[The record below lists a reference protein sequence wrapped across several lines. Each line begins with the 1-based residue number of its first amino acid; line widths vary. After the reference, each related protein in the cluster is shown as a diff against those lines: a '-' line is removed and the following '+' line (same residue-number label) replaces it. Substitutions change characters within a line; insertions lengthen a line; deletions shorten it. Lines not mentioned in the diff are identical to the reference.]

1 MTGVAYMPSRIFLS
15 DSMPND
21 SVKSHRWFYLQQWE
35 QWHNMCQWRIN
46 WFWLSGKQMCVI
58 CVKIVMSLL
67 TWHVF
72 IYLTILTTNLAACVC
87 VCATFYQC
95 LPLRSYFVSK
105 RPDNFVRI
113 AKFPYAAFGPLFA
126 FHCPLFFT
134 RNNNLQCK
142 SSRFAVV
149 VRSSVADRQLH
160 LNGVIRSAGVAEW
173 QELGPKT

>member
-1 MTGVAYMPSRIFLS
+1 
-15 DSMPND
+15 MPN
-21 SVKSHRWFYLQQWE
+21 SRLQLWILLEIQP
-35 QWHNMCQWRIN
+35 
-46 WFWLSGKQMCVI
+46 FKLSFLFCVFALATNVNLWSI
-58 CVKIVMSLL
+58 ISTFFTQTEVWNLLSLL
-67 TWHVF
+67 L
-72 IYLTILTTNLAACVC
+72 IEPRVC
-87 VCATFYQC
+87 VCAQFYQF

-105 RPDNFVRI
+105 RPENFVRI

>member
-1 MTGVAYMPSRIFLS
+1 MKQKPSKNVRHTKNPGWSCLTLLGI
-15 DSMPND
+15 
-21 SVKSHRWFYLQQWE
+21 WT
-35 QWHNMCQWRIN
+35 I
-46 WFWLSGKQMCVI
+46 
-58 CVKIVMSLL
+58 SLL
-67 TWHVF
+67 LIEPRVCV
-72 IYLTILTTNLAACVC
+72 CVC
-87 VCATFYQC
+87 VCAKFYQF

-105 RPDNFVRI
+105 RPKIFVRI

-126 FHCPLFFT
+126 LHCPLFFT

>member
-72 IYLTILTTNLAACVC
+72 IYLTTTHKRLSMFICQNAVADSEGGPGPPFGNAKKCKRAPLNRAGYCIGDGKILLLPPPTESRRLSETTEKFC
-87 VCATFYQC
+87 YY
-95 LPLRSYFVSK
+95 P
-105 RPDNFVRI
+105 PHWI
-113 AKFPYAAFGPLFA
+113 ASTW
-126 FHCPLFFT
+126 HFT
-134 RNNNLQCK
+134 RK
-142 SSRFAVV
+142 
-149 VRSSVADRQLH
+149 
-160 LNGVIRSAGVAEW
+160 
-173 QELGPKT
+173 GPPP